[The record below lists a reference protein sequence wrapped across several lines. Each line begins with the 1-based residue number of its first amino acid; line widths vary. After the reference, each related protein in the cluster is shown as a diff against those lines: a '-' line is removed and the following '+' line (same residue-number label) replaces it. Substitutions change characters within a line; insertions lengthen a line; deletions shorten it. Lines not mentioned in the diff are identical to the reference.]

1 MITFGCL
8 CLLFIIGIYLR
19 NRFLIFKKFFIPSS
33 IISGILGLLIMSI
46 DKLNFQMIP
55 PSIVNSCKALPVLL
69 INIVFGALFI
79 GKKLPPLKNIW
90 VNCSRQLAYGQIVAW
105 GQYFIGCCILL
116 FLLNPFYDIPVVFA
130 GIMPVGF
137 EGGHGTAAGM
147 ADVFKS
153 LGYPELI
160 DLTLASATVGILFSI
175 SIGMILINWAI
186 RKGYIENLDDN
197 KIVDIDY
204 NHKNDESNSE
214 YNLAVHLCIIGIA
227 ILIGVILKE
236 ILSLI
241 SLFFSEEVA
250 VLVKSFPVFP
260 LCMIGGF
267 VVQKISEKRNLSH
280 LINSLKIQN
289 IQNIALDFLII
300 AAISSISLDIVN
312 SNLFAFSLLVT
323 GGIVWNI
330 FCVIY
335 VAKYVFKNDW
345 FQRAIAE
352 MGQSMGVTATGLLLL
367 RVVDPNCKTKAA
379 SAFASKQLLHE
390 PFMGGGLWTGM
401 AIPMLVIY
409 GGWHVLIITSIAI
422 AIWSLYLFFS
432 SRN

>member
-241 SLFFSEEVA
+241 SLFFSEEIA

-312 SNLFAFSLLVT
+312 SNFFAFSLLVT

>member
-312 SNLFAFSLLVT
+312 SNFFAFSLLVT

>member
-69 INIVFGALFI
+69 INIVFRALFI

-90 VNCSRQLAYGQIVAW
+90 ANCSRQLAYGQIVAW

>member
-204 NHKNDESNSE
+204 NHKNDESIGE

-227 ILIGVILKE
+227 ILIGLILKE

-335 VAKYVFKNDW
+335 VAKHVFKNDW

>member
-90 VNCSRQLAYGQIVAW
+90 TNCSRQLAYGQIVAW